1 MYKFIHEVN
10 HSVEISTERKADKMI
25 KGVTKSIIEIT
36 PRNSCFEKVIVIL
49 SSRCDPPD
57 AAEIERQA
65 ALIAGTAPDHLLRQK
80 RLSRL
85 RTAVAAASGA
95 FSTAVLFAF
104 LYMFV

>member
-10 HSVEISTERKADKMI
+10 YSVEISTERKADKMI

-57 AAEIERQA
+57 
-65 ALIAGTAPDHLLRQK
+65 GTAPDHLLRQK

-95 FSTAVLFAF
+95 FSTAVLFAL